1 MAEEIADG
9 GCGLSGDRI
18 AVFFPDGEIFEF
30 GKVFGNGIV
39 EIEFPF
45 VEKHH
50 GGGRSDAFGHGV
62 DTKEGVFFNVFF
74 LGAIS
79 EAELLLVNDVAFTQ
93 DNDGSAGEAFFFD
106 QVFDRRIDSG
116 ESFRGHSDVFGLAD
130 RERLVGEFLCA
141 EREEEKEEEE
151 I

>member
-1 MAEEIADG
+1 M
-9 GCGLSGDRI
+9 
-18 AVFFPDGEIFEF
+18 
-30 GKVFGNGIV
+30 FGNGIV
-39 EIEFPF
+39 EIEFSF

-93 DNDGSAGEAFFFD
+93 DNDGSAGEACFFD
-106 QVFDRRIDSG
+106 QVLDRRFDSVD
-116 ESFRGHSDVFGLAD
+116 SLRGHSAFSVLAD
-130 RERLVGEFLCA
+130 RHR
-141 EREEEKEEEE
+141 
-151 I
+151 